1 MMNELTAYALRPIA
15 FFWRYIVKR
24 PIAHAAILLAVLGA
38 VGCSVSQQYGIKF
51 LVDTLAAGPRAHIWQ
66 PFALL
71 VALIAADNL
80 LWRVGG
86 FIASRAFVVV
96 TGDVRGDLFRHLTG
110 HAPHFF
116 NERLPGMLS
125 GRITAT
131 SNAVFTVE
139 NMLVWN
145 VLPPCIA
152 VIGAIGY
159 LALVSPAMMASLA
172 VVSVGLAAVLYR
184 LAAAGPP
191 LHRGFADKAARVDG
205 ELVDVIGNMQL
216 VRAFGAVGQEMDA
229 RRKSLVYLEKLRLI
243 HASIT
248 IVLTFALLAWALLM
262 WQHGQATTGDVV
274 LVCTLGFTVLHGSR
288 DLAVALVDVTQ
299 HMARLSEAIATLL
312 VPHALTDH
320 PEATSFR
327 PVGHGVAFDRATFA
341 YPGGHKVFH
350 KFSLRYA
357 AGKRTGLVGPS
368 GGGKSTIFALLQRFH
383 AVQGGCIV
391 IDGQD
396 IARLKEQGLRDAI
409 AYVPQDLSMLHRSV
423 LENIRYGRPDASD
436 ADVAAAARAAY
447 CDDFIAALPQ
457 GIHTIV
463 GERGVMLS
471 GGQRQRIAIARAL
484 LKDSPILLLDEAT
497 SSLDPESEETVR
509 AALDRLMRGRTVIAI
524 AHRLATLRG
533 FDRIVVLGEGRVLQD
548 GTPHDLSRRDGA
560 YRELLAREM
569 SRLRQRAAE
578 AARNFS
584 SQWITAATLS
594 S

>member
-184 LAAAGPP
+184 LAAAGTP

-205 ELVDVIGNMQL
+205 EMVDVIGNMQL
-216 VRAFGAVGQEMDA
+216 VRAFGALGREHRRFDAAVGQEMDA

-327 PVGHGVAFDRATFA
+327 PVGHGVAFERVTFA

-350 KFSLRYA
+350 EFSLRFA

-497 SSLDPESEETVR
+497 SSLDTESEEAVR
-509 AALDRLMRGRTVIAI
+509 DALDRLMRGRTVIAI
-524 AHRLATLRG
+524 AHRLATLRS
-533 FDRIVVLGEGRVLQD
+533 FDRIVVLADGHVMQD
-548 GTPHDLSRRDGA
+548 GAPDDLARRDGP

-569 SRLRQRAAE
+569 SRLRQRAA
-578 AARNFS
+578 
-584 SQWITAATLS
+584 
-594 S
+594 

>member
-1 MMNELTAYALRPIA
+1 MKTITTYASRPLA
-15 FFWRYIVKR
+15 FFWRYIARR
-24 PIAHAAILLAVLGA
+24 PFGHTAIFLSVLAA

-51 LVDTLAAGPRAHIWQ
+51 LIDTLASGPAAAHVWQ
-66 PFALL
+66 AFGLL
-71 VALIAADNL
+71 VALILGDML

-86 FIASRAFVVV
+86 LIASRTFVAV

-139 NMLVWN
+139 NMSMWN
-145 VLPPCIA
+145 VLPPCLA
-152 VIGAIGY
+152 TLGAIAY
-159 LALVSPAMMASLA
+159 LALVNPVMTATLATVAAML
-172 VVSVGLAAVLYR
+172 VVILFR
-184 LAAAGPP
+184 LAAAGAP

-205 ELVDVIGNMQL
+205 EMVDVIGNMQL
-216 VRAFGAVGQEMDA
+216 VRAFGGLTREHRRFDAAVGQEMVA
-229 RRKSLVYLEKLRLI
+229 RRKSLVYLEKLRII
-243 HASIT
+243 HAGIT
-248 IVLTFALLAWALLM
+248 IVLIFVLLGWALLM
-262 WQHGQATTGDVV
+262 WQHGAATTGDVV
-274 LVCTLGFTVLHGSR
+274 LVCTLGFTILHATR

-299 HMARLSEAIATLL
+299 HMARLSEAIETLL

-320 PEATSFR
+320 PEAATFQ
-327 PVGHGVAFDRATFA
+327 PVGHGVIFDRVSFA
-341 YPGGHKVFH
+341 YPGGREVFRD
-350 KFSLRYA
+350 FSLCFA

-368 GGGKSTIFALLQRFH
+368 GGGKSTIFMLLQRFH
-383 AVQGGCIV
+383 AVQGGRIM

-396 IARLKEQGLRDAI
+396 IARLKEASLRDAI

-423 LENIRYGRPDASD
+423 LENIRYGRPEASD
-436 ADVAAAARAAY
+436 ADVTAAARAAL
-447 CDDFIAALPQ
+447 CDDFIAALPN
-457 GIHTIV
+457 GINTIV

-509 AALDRLMRGRTVIAI
+509 AALDRLMQGRTVIAI

-533 FDRIVVLGEGRVLQD
+533 FDRILVLGEGRVAQD
-548 GTPHDLSRRDGA
+548 GAPHDLSRRDGA
-560 YRELLAREM
+560 YRDLLIREM
-569 SRLRQRAAE
+569 TRLGQRAA
-578 AARNFS
+578 
-584 SQWITAATLS
+584 
-594 S
+594 

>member
-1 MMNELTAYALRPIA
+1 MNTITTYASRPLA
-15 FFWRYIVKR
+15 FFWRYIAKH
-24 PIAHAAILLAVLGA
+24 PFGHAAIFLSVLAA

-51 LVDTLAAGPRAHIWQ
+51 LIDTLASGPAAHLWRA
-66 PFALL
+66 FAVL
-71 VALIAADNL
+71 VTLMIGDML

-86 FIASRAFVVV
+86 LIASRTFVAV

-125 GRITAT
+125 GRVTAT

-139 NMLVWN
+139 NMFMWN
-145 VLPPCIA
+145 VLPPCLA
-152 VIGAIGY
+152 TLGAIGY
-159 LALVSPAMMASLA
+159 LGLVSPVMTAT
-172 VVSVGLAAVLYR
+172 LAAVAAVLIVVLFR
-184 LAAAGPP
+184 MAAAGTP

-205 ELVDVIGNMQL
+205 EMVDVIGNMQL
-216 VRAFGAVGQEMDA
+216 VRAFGGLAREHRRFDAAVGQEMVA
-229 RRKSLVYLEKLRLI
+229 RRKSLVYLEKLRII
-243 HASIT
+243 HAGIT
-248 IVLTFALLAWALLM
+248 IVLTFMLLAWALLM

-274 LVCTLGFTVLHGSR
+274 LVCTLGFTILHATR

-299 HMARLSEAIATLL
+299 HMARLSEAIETLL

-320 PEATSFR
+320 PEAAVFR
-327 PVGHGVAFDRATFA
+327 PVGHGVVFDRVSFA
-341 YPGGHKVFH
+341 YPGGREVFRD
-350 KFSLRYA
+350 FNLRFA
-357 AGKRTGLVGPS
+357 AGQRTGLVGPS
-368 GGGKSTIFALLQRFH
+368 GGGKSTIFILLQRFH
-383 AVQGGCIV
+383 AVRGGRIM

-396 IARLKEQGLRDAI
+396 IARLKESSLRDAI

-423 LENIRYGRPDASD
+423 LENIRYGRPEASD
-436 ADVAAAARAAY
+436 ADVAAAARVAL
-447 CDDFIAALPQ
+447 CDDFIAALPH
-457 GIHTIV
+457 GINTIV

-533 FDRIVVLGEGRVLQD
+533 FDRIVVLGEGRVVQD

-560 YRELLAREM
+560 YRDLLIREM
-569 SRLRQRAAE
+569 TRLGQRAA
-578 AARNFS
+578 
-584 SQWITAATLS
+584 
-594 S
+594 

>member
-1 MMNELTAYALRPIA
+1 MNELTAYASRPLA

-66 PFALL
+66 AFALL
-71 VALIAADNL
+71 VALIAGDNL

-86 FIASRAFVVV
+86 LIASRAFVVV

-145 VLPPCIA
+145 VLPPCLA

-172 VVSVGLAAVLYR
+172 VVSIGLAVILYR
-184 LAAAGPP
+184 LAAAGTP

-205 ELVDVIGNMQL
+205 EMVDVIGNMQL
-216 VRAFGAVGQEMDA
+216 VRAFGALAREHRRFDAAVGQEMDA

-243 HASIT
+243 HAAIT

-274 LVCTLGFTVLHGSR
+274 LVCTLGFTILHGSR

-320 PEATSFR
+320 PEATPFR
-327 PVGHGVAFDRATFA
+327 PVGHGVAFERVTFA
-341 YPGGHKVFH
+341 YPGAPEVFRE
-350 KFSLRYA
+350 FSLRFA
-357 AGKRTGLVGPS
+357 AGKRTGLVGAS

-383 AVQGGCIV
+383 AVQGGRIL

-396 IARLKEQGLRDAI
+396 IARLKEESLRDAI

-447 CDDFIAALPQ
+447 CGDFIAALPQ

-497 SSLDPESEETVR
+497 SSLDTESEEAVR
-509 AALDRLMRGRTVIAI
+509 DALDRLMRGRTVIAI

-533 FDRIVVLGEGRVLQD
+533 FDRIVVLADGHVMQD
-548 GTPHDLSRRDGA
+548 GAPDDLAHRDGP

-569 SRLRQRAAE
+569 SRLRQRAA
-578 AARNFS
+578 
-584 SQWITAATLS
+584 
-594 S
+594 

>member
-24 PIAHAAILLAVLGA
+24 PIAHAAILLAVLCA

-86 FIASRAFVVV
+86 FIASRAFVIV

-184 LAAAGPP
+184 LAAAGTP

-205 ELVDVIGNMQL
+205 EMVDVIGNMQL
-216 VRAFGAVGQEMDA
+216 VRAFGALAREHRRFDVAVGQEMDA

-262 WQHGQATTGDVV
+262 WQHGHATTGDVV

-327 PVGHGVAFDRATFA
+327 PVGHGVAFERVTFA

-350 KFSLRYA
+350 EFSLRFA

-497 SSLDPESEETVR
+497 SSLDTESEEAVR
-509 AALDRLMRGRTVIAI
+509 DALDRLMRGRTVIAI

-533 FDRIVVLGEGRVLQD
+533 FDRIVVLADGHVMQD
-548 GTPHDLSRRDGA
+548 GAPDDLARRDGP

-569 SRLRQRAAE
+569 SRLRQRAA
-578 AARNFS
+578 
-584 SQWITAATLS
+584 
-594 S
+594 